1 MLVRMGDLDWK
12 RVDHKDDARLLNLN
26 YQDNLS
32 TKEVDDVRPSNQLE
46 LQ

>member
-12 RVDHKDDARLLNLN
+12 RVDRKDDARLLNLN
-26 YQDNLS
+26 YQDNS